1 MKKYALVLLVA
12 VLTLL
17 SFAGCTPSSS
27 PQVALQSPANGSSAS
42 SLTPILAWNCNEPNV
57 SFRIQVASDSNF
69 QNLVIDQSALPSPSY
84 AIPPSRL
91 SNNQPYYWKV
101 NASKAGQT
109 SEWTPYWSFNI
120 TSSAGGTA
128 TVKATLDGN
137 PWSGNVNYTLSGAK
151 QQTGTSVAQNLS
163 GLTPGS
169 YTLGYNSG
177 GPSGASLKNITPSA
191 TQNLLVSSGITFTL
205 NFVSQSPSTVVVH
218 ATLDGNSWSGKVHYN
233 INGPYT
239 DSLSSVPQT
248 FDNMSAGTYTVGF
261 RSGGPNGATLSEIS
275 PSSSQTLSNGG
286 IITFT
291 LNFHSQSSGT
301 IKVNAM
307 LDGRNWSGN
316 INYTVNGPYDDS
328 SSYVPDSFGGLPRG
342 TYSVNYRSGGPN
354 GATLAGISPSPSQ
367 TLDTNGT
374 ITFTFNFQSQTSSGT
389 IRVNATLDGRQWS
402 GYVNYVIHGPY
413 DGSGSNVP
421 NTLGSVPPG
430 NYSLNYISG
439 GPQGAELG
447 SISPQPNQ
455 YVNPGGTI
463 SFTMNF
469 HSQGGGTINVMA
481 NIDGSPWQGEVHY
494 TIRGPYTDS
503 SSSAPDQFTDLPAGT
518 YTLSYTSGG
527 PHQCVLESISPSPTQ
542 QLCNRCIITFTL
554 NFHFQS
560 GILPE

>member
-1 MKKYALVLLVA
+1 MKKYVLMLLVA
-12 VLTLL
+12 ALTLF
-17 SFAGCTPSSS
+17 SFAGCSLIPTNP
-27 PQVALQSPANGSSAS
+27 PQVALQSPSNGSSVS
-42 SLTPILAWNCNEPNV
+42 SLTPILAWNCNETNV

-69 QNLVIDQSALPSPSY
+69 QNLVIDQSVLPNPSY
-84 AIPPSRL
+84 TMPSGKL
-91 SNNQPYYWKV
+91 SDNQTYYWKV
-101 NASKAGQT
+101 NVSKSGQT
-109 SEWTPYWSFNI
+109 TEWTPYWSFN
-120 TSSAGGTA
+120 TPSEAGTA

-137 PWSGNVNYTLSGAK
+137 PWSGNVGYTLSGPT

-177 GPSGASLKNITPSA
+177 GPSGASLDKITPSA
-191 TQNLLVSSGITFTL
+191 TQNLPAGSAVTFTI
-205 NFVSQSPSTVVVH
+205 NFVSPSPSTVVVN

-233 INGPYT
+233 ISGPHT
-239 DSLSSVPQT
+239 ASLSSIPQT
-248 FDNMSAGTYTVGF
+248 FDNMSAGTYAVGF
-261 RSGGPNGATLSEIS
+261 RSGGPNGATLAEIS
-275 PSSSQTLSNGG
+275 PSAQQTLSSGG
-286 IITFT
+286 TITFT
-291 LNFHSQSSGT
+291 LNFHSQTSST
-301 IKVNAM
+301 IKVNAT

-316 INYTVNGPYDDS
+316 INYTINGPYDDS

-367 TLDTNGT
+367 TVGHNGT
-374 ITFTFNFQSQTSSGT
+374 ITFTFNFQSHSNCA
-389 IRVNATLDGRQWS
+389 IMVNATLDGRPWS
-402 GYVNYVIHGPY
+402 GEVNYVVHGTY

-430 NYSLNYISG
+430 SYSLHYLSG

-447 SISPQPNQ
+447 NISPEPNQ

-469 HSQGGGTINVMA
+469 HSQGGGGVIRVTA
-481 NIDGSPWQGEVHY
+481 TIDGEPWQGEVHY
-494 TIRGPYTDS
+494 TINGPITDS
-503 SSSAPDQFTDLPAGT
+503 SSSVPDEFNGPAGT
-518 YTLSYTSGG
+518 YTISYTSGG

-542 QLCNRCIITFTL
+542 HLGNNGIIEFTL

-560 GILPE
+560 GVLP